1 MTSDGRGVTG
11 VDDVTTV
18 SLSGNPRQ
26 TPFQR
31 WLFGHLVLPRVVL
44 RHITLLLLAAIVL
57 YPVIWLVV
65 SSFGSSAEALSDV
78 GLVRSHWTASNYVT
92 GWSFLPGTPFARL
105 FLNSFLIAVLV
116 VIGAVVSCTMA
127 AYAFAKLKFRFRGPL
142 FAVMLLTVMLP
153 SQVLIIPQY
162 IVFHEVGWVDT
173 FFPLIVPSFFAVNG
187 FYVFLMVQFIRGIPS
202 ELSEAAQVDGAGHF
216 YIFTRVIVPLAA
228 PAMATVALF
237 SFVASWND
245 FLSPLLY
252 LTSPA
257 KFTVPLGLESFIN
270 SGTTGGATALGA
282 LFAMCTVSLAPVI
295 GVFLAAQKFLAQ
307 GITTTGIK

>member
-1 MTSDGRGVTG
+1 MTAVSIMHRG
-11 VDDVTTV
+11 
-18 SLSGNPRQ
+18 SR
-26 TPFQR
+26 TPLQR

-65 SSFGSSAEALSDV
+65 SSFGTSAEALSNV
-78 GLVRSHWTASNYVT
+78 GLLRSHWTARNYIT
-92 GWSFLPGTPFARL
+92 GWTFLPGTPFPRL
-105 FLNSFLIAVLV
+105 FLNSILIALFV
-116 VIGAVVSCTMA
+116 VAGGVVSCTMA
-127 AYAFAKLKFRFRGPL
+127 AYAFAKLKFRLRAPL

-162 IVFHEVGWVDT
+162 IVFHEIGWVDT

-187 FYVFLMVQFIRGIPS
+187 FYVFLMVQFIRAIPK

-216 YIFTRVIVPLAA
+216 YIFTRVVVPLAA

-252 LTSPA
+252 LTSPT

-295 GVFLAAQKFLAQ
+295 GVFLAAQKFLAE